1 MVLQRHYGLGEP
13 PQTLS
18 RIGAGLGLTA
28 ERVRQI
34 EKEALEKLRDAAGQP
49 PDGGGGGV

>member
-1 MVLQRHYGLGEP
+1 LRGHYGLGQP

-18 RIGAGLGLTA
+18 TIGAALGLTA

-34 EKEALEKLRDAAGQP
+34 EKEALEKLRAAAGGP
-49 PDGGGGGV
+49 GLASGR